1 MMNII
6 LKDIETI
13 EKKINT
19 KFLNKKK
26 ILIFG
31 ASGII
36 GIYFLFFFYKQLHK
50 KNRPK
55 KITLISKNKLPF
67 YFNFLRGNKKI
78 VILESDVKK
87 INFNKIEKQNIIIFA
102 GGYGQPSKFLE
113 NPIETIELNTSILI
127 NFLNKLSK
135 NGKFLYLSSSEVY
148 NKNEK
153 INLSEEKIGLTNT
166 DDVRSPYIEAK
177 RCGET
182 IVNTFINKKKI
193 DAKSIRLSLAYG
205 PGVKKDDGRVLNQFI
220 QRSLKDNML
229 FIQDGGKAIR
239 KYIYISDAIR
249 MMLNVLIKGK
259 RKVYNI
265 CGTEK
270 ITIAQLGFKIGKIL
284 NIPVKTKK
292 DKPIKGS
299 PKIVSLSLKRY
310 RSEFKMEPMIKIK
323 QGLKNTIEWY
333 KKLYQA

>member
-1 MMNII
+1 
-6 LKDIETI
+6 
-13 EKKINT
+13 
-19 KFLNKKK
+19 
-26 ILIFG
+26 
-31 ASGII
+31 
-36 GIYFLFFFYKQLHK
+36 
-50 KNRPK
+50 
-55 KITLISKNKLPF
+55 
-67 YFNFLRGNKKI
+67 
-78 VILESDVKK
+78 
-87 INFNKIEKQNIIIFA
+87 
-102 GGYGQPSKFLE
+102 
-113 NPIETIELNTSILI
+113 
-127 NFLNKLSK
+127 
-135 NGKFLYLSSSEVY
+135 
-148 NKNEK
+148 
-153 INLSEEKIGLTNT
+153 
-166 DDVRSPYIEAK
+166 
-177 RCGET
+177 
-182 IVNTFINKKKI
+182 
-193 DAKSIRLSLAYG
+193 
-205 PGVKKDDGRVLNQFI
+205 
-220 QRSLKDNML
+220 ML